1 MVGAI
6 SIMMRALNLH
16 IKQAFLNKISL
27 TLLLSWL
34 ILVSIYHYYYVLR
47 YLGGLPD
54 GLLITA
60 YKWIGFRD
68 NGMDVYLLLMPV
80 LAALPFST
88 SYNSDKVDKF
98 KSFVSKEIP
107 FFPYVFT
114 KYIVTFLI
122 GGLLYILPFVFSLLF
137 CKLTIPDGIPTTDL
151 GIIKDNSMFSSLY
164 FSSPISYI
172 SLYIGINFLF
182 AGLMA
187 VLGLS
192 ASIWSRK
199 DYMAI
204 LFPFAITSLPYIIL
218 NIVFPTIGGAPIHLY
233 DPKQPLQGMSPYIG
247 IVQCTLFLGI
257 SLFTYMKGIQKD
269 RKQYMRRL
277 QKRMRCKK
285 SIQKSV
291 SM

>member
-1 MVGAI
+1 MGAL
-6 SIMMRALNLH
+6 SIMIRALSLH

-27 TLLLSWL
+27 TLLFSWL
-34 ILVSIYHYYYVLR
+34 ILVSIYHYFYILK
-47 YLGGLPD
+47 YLGGVPD
-54 GLLITA
+54 ELLATA

-68 NGMDVYLLLMPV
+68 DEMDVYLLLMPV

-88 SYNSDKVDKF
+88 SYNSDKADKF
-98 KSFVSKEIP
+98 KSFVSKEVP
-107 FFPYVFT
+107 FFPYVCT
-114 KYIVTFLI
+114 KYIVTFLS

-137 CKLTIPDGIPTTDL
+137 CKLTIQDGIPTPAL
-151 GIIKDNSMFSSLY
+151 SIIKDNGMFTSLY
-164 FSSPISYI
+164 FSSPITYI
-172 SLYIGINFLF
+172 SLYIGIIFLF

-204 LFPFAITSLPYIIL
+204 LCPFAITSLPYVVL

-233 DPKQPLQGMSPYIG
+233 DPKQPLQGMSPYIL
-247 IVQCTLFLGI
+247 IMQCTVFFGI
-257 SLFTYMKGIQKD
+257 SLFMYMKGVQKD
-269 RKQYMRRL
+269 RKKYMRRL
-277 QKRMRCKK
+277 QKRIRCKK

>member
-1 MVGAI
+1 
-6 SIMMRALNLH
+6 MRALSLH
-16 IKQAFLNKISL
+16 IKQAFLSKISL
-27 TLLLSWL
+27 TLLFSWL
-34 ILVSIYHYYYVLR
+34 ILVSVYHYFYVLQ
-47 YLGGLPD
+47 YLGGVPD
-54 GLLITA
+54 ELLATA

-68 NGMDVYLLLMPV
+68 NEMDVYLLLMPV
-80 LAALPFST
+80 LASLPFST
-88 SYNSDKVDKF
+88 SYNSDKADKF

-107 FFPYVFT
+107 FFPYVCT

-122 GGLLYILPFVFSLLF
+122 GGLLYILPFAFSLLL
-137 CKLTIPDGIPTTDL
+137 CKLTIQDGTPTPAL
-151 GIIKDNSMFSSLY
+151 GIIKDNSMFASLY
-164 FSSPISYI
+164 FSSPITYI

-204 LFPFAITSLPYIIL
+204 LFPFAIASLPYVIL

-233 DPKQPLQGMSPYIG
+233 DPKQPLQGMSPYIL
-247 IVQCTLFLGI
+247 IMQCTLFFGI
-257 SLFTYMKGIQKD
+257 SLFMYMKGVQKD
-269 RKQYMRRL
+269 RKKYMRRL

-291 SM
+291 SI

>member
-1 MVGAI
+1 
-6 SIMMRALNLH
+6 MMRALRLH
-16 IKQAFLNKISL
+16 IKQAFFNKISL
-27 TLLLSWL
+27 TLLFSWFT
-34 ILVSIYHYYYVLR
+34 LVSIYHYYYIVQ
-47 YLGGLPD
+47 YLGDTPD
-54 GLLITA
+54 ELFTTA

-68 NGMDVYLLLMPV
+68 NEMDVYLLLMPV

-88 SYNSDKVDKF
+88 SYNSDKTDKF

-107 FFPYVFT
+107 FFPYVCT

-122 GGLLYILPFVFSLLF
+122 GGFLYILPFIFSLLF
-137 CKLTIPDGIPTTDL
+137 CKLTIPDGSPTPTL
-151 GIIKDNSMFSSLY
+151 SIIKDNGMFASLY
-164 FSSPISYI
+164 FSSPITYI

-204 LFPFAITSLPYIIL
+204 LFPFAVASLPYVIL

-233 DPKQPLQGMSPYIG
+233 DPKQPLQGISPYIL
-247 IVQCTLFLGI
+247 IIQCILFLGI
-257 SLFTYMKGIQKD
+257 SLFMYIKGVHKDQK
-269 RKQYMRRL
+269 KYMRRL

-285 SIQKSV
+285 SIQKSIG
-291 SM
+291 M

>member
-1 MVGAI
+1 
-6 SIMMRALNLH
+6 MMRALSLH
-16 IKQAFLNKISL
+16 IKQAFLSKISL
-27 TLLLSWL
+27 TLLFSWL
-34 ILVSIYHYYYVLR
+34 ILVSVYHYFYVLQ
-47 YLGGLPD
+47 YLGGVPD
-54 GLLITA
+54 ELLATA

-68 NGMDVYLLLMPV
+68 NEMDVYLLLMPV
-80 LAALPFST
+80 LASLPFST
-88 SYNSDKVDKF
+88 SYNSDKADKF

-107 FFPYVFT
+107 FFPYVCT

-122 GGLLYILPFVFSLLF
+122 GGLLYILPFAFSLLL
-137 CKLTIPDGIPTTDL
+137 CKLTIQDGTPTPAL
-151 GIIKDNSMFSSLY
+151 GIIKDNSMFASLY
-164 FSSPISYI
+164 FSSPITYI

-204 LFPFAITSLPYIIL
+204 LFPFAIASLPYVIL

-233 DPKQPLQGMSPYIG
+233 DPKQPLQGMSPYIL
-247 IVQCTLFLGI
+247 IMQCTLFFGI
-257 SLFTYMKGIQKD
+257 SLFMYMKGVQKD
-269 RKQYMRRL
+269 RKKYMRRL

-291 SM
+291 SI

>member
-1 MVGAI
+1 
-6 SIMMRALNLH
+6 MRALRLH
-16 IKQAFLNKISL
+16 IKQAFFNKISL
-27 TLLLSWL
+27 TLLFSWFT
-34 ILVSIYHYYYVLR
+34 LVSIYHYYYIVQ
-47 YLGGLPD
+47 YLGDTPD
-54 GLLITA
+54 DLFTTS

-68 NGMDVYLLLMPV
+68 NEMDVYLLLMPV

-88 SYNSDKVDKF
+88 SYNSDKTDKF

-107 FFPYVFT
+107 FFPYVCT

-122 GGLLYILPFVFSLLF
+122 GGFLYILPFVFSLLF
-137 CKLTIPDGIPTTDL
+137 CKLTIPDGSPTPTL
-151 GIIKDNSMFSSLY
+151 GIIKDNGMFASLY
-164 FSSPISYI
+164 FSSPITYI

-204 LFPFAITSLPYIIL
+204 LFPFAVASLPYVIL

-233 DPKQPLQGMSPYIG
+233 DPKQPLQGISPYIL
-247 IVQCTLFLGI
+247 IIQCILFFGI
-257 SLFTYMKGIQKD
+257 SLFMYIKGVHKDQK
-269 RKQYMRRL
+269 RYMRRL

-285 SIQKSV
+285 SIQKSIG
-291 SM
+291 M

>member
-1 MVGAI
+1 MI
-6 SIMMRALNLH
+6 RALSLH

-27 TLLLSWL
+27 TLLFSWL
-34 ILVSIYHYYYVLR
+34 ILVSIYHYFYILK
-47 YLGGLPD
+47 YLGRVPD
-54 GLLITA
+54 ELLATA

-68 NGMDVYLLLMPV
+68 DEMDVYLLFMPV

-88 SYNSDKVDKF
+88 SYNSDQADKF
-98 KSFVSKEIP
+98 KSFVSKEVP
-107 FFPYVFT
+107 FFPYVCT
-114 KYIVTFLI
+114 KYIVTFLS

-137 CKLTIPDGIPTTDL
+137 CKLTIQDGIPTPAL
-151 GIIKDNSMFSSLY
+151 SIIKDNGMFASLY
-164 FSSPISYI
+164 FSSPITYI

-204 LFPFAITSLPYIIL
+204 LFPFAITSLPYVVL

-233 DPKQPLQGMSPYIG
+233 DPKQPLQGMSPYIL
-247 IVQCTLFLGI
+247 IMQCTVFFGI
-257 SLFTYMKGIQKD
+257 SLFMYMKGVQKD
-269 RKQYMRRL
+269 RKKYMRRL
-277 QKRMRCKK
+277 QKRIRCKK

>member
-1 MVGAI
+1 
-6 SIMMRALNLH
+6 MMRALRLH
-16 IKQAFLNKISL
+16 IKQAFFNKISL
-27 TLLLSWL
+27 TLLFSWFT
-34 ILVSIYHYYYVLR
+34 LVSIYHYYYIVQ
-47 YLGGLPD
+47 YLGDTPD
-54 GLLITA
+54 DLFTTS

-68 NGMDVYLLLMPV
+68 NEMDVYLLLMPV

-88 SYNSDKVDKF
+88 SYNSDKTDKF

-107 FFPYVFT
+107 FFPYVCT

-122 GGLLYILPFVFSLLF
+122 GGFLYILPFVFSLLF
-137 CKLTIPDGIPTTDL
+137 CKLTIPDGSPTPTL
-151 GIIKDNSMFSSLY
+151 GIIKDNGMFASLY
-164 FSSPISYI
+164 FSSPITYI

-204 LFPFAITSLPYIIL
+204 LFPFAVASLPYVIL

-233 DPKQPLQGMSPYIG
+233 DPKQPLQGISPYIL
-247 IVQCTLFLGI
+247 IIQCILFFGI
-257 SLFTYMKGIQKD
+257 SLFMYIKGVHKDQK
-269 RKQYMRRL
+269 RYMRRL

-285 SIQKSV
+285 SIQKSIG
-291 SM
+291 M

>member
-1 MVGAI
+1 
-6 SIMMRALNLH
+6 MMRALSLH

-27 TLLLSWL
+27 TLLFSWL
-34 ILVSIYHYYYVLR
+34 ILVSIYHYFYILK
-47 YLGGLPD
+47 YLGEVPD
-54 GLLITA
+54 ELLATA

-68 NGMDVYLLLMPV
+68 DEMDVYLLLMPV

-88 SYNSDKVDKF
+88 SYNSDKADKF
-98 KSFVSKEIP
+98 KSFVSKEVP
-107 FFPYVFT
+107 FFPYVCT

-137 CKLTIPDGIPTTDL
+137 CKLTIQDGVPTPAL
-151 GIIKDNSMFSSLY
+151 GIIKDNSMFASLY
-164 FSSPISYI
+164 FSSPITYI

-204 LFPFAITSLPYIIL
+204 LFPFAITSLPYVVL

-233 DPKQPLQGMSPYIG
+233 DPKQPLQGMSPYIL
-247 IVQCTLFLGI
+247 IMQCTLFFGI
-257 SLFTYMKGIQKD
+257 SLFMYMKGVQKD
-269 RKQYMRRL
+269 RKKYMRRL

>member
-1 MVGAI
+1 MI
-6 SIMMRALNLH
+6 RALSLH

-27 TLLLSWL
+27 TLLFSWL
-34 ILVSIYHYYYVLR
+34 ILVSIYHYFYILK
-47 YLGGLPD
+47 YLGGVPD
-54 GLLITA
+54 ELLATA

-68 NGMDVYLLLMPV
+68 DEMDVYLLLMPV

-88 SYNSDKVDKF
+88 SYNSDQADKF
-98 KSFVSKEIP
+98 KSFVSKEVP
-107 FFPYVFT
+107 FFPYVCT
-114 KYIVTFLI
+114 KYIVTFLS

-137 CKLTIPDGIPTTDL
+137 CKLTIQDGIPTPAL
-151 GIIKDNSMFSSLY
+151 SIIKDNGMFASLY
-164 FSSPISYI
+164 FSSPITYI

-204 LFPFAITSLPYIIL
+204 LFPFAITSLPYVVL

-233 DPKQPLQGMSPYIG
+233 DPKQPLQGMSPYIL
-247 IVQCTLFLGI
+247 IMQCTVFFGI
-257 SLFTYMKGIQKD
+257 SLFMYMKGVQKD
-269 RKQYMRRL
+269 RKKYMRRL
-277 QKRMRCKK
+277 QKRIRCKK

>member
-1 MVGAI
+1 VGAL
-6 SIMMRALNLH
+6 SIMMRALSLH

-27 TLLLSWL
+27 TLLFSWL
-34 ILVSIYHYYYVLR
+34 ILVSIYHYFYISK
-47 YLGGLPD
+47 YLGGVPD
-54 GLLITA
+54 ELLATA

-68 NGMDVYLLLMPV
+68 DEMDVYLLLMPV

-88 SYNSDKVDKF
+88 SYNSDKADKF
-98 KSFVSKEIP
+98 KSFVSKEVP
-107 FFPYVFT
+107 FFPYVCT

-137 CKLTIPDGIPTTDL
+137 CKLTIQDGIPTPAL
-151 GIIKDNSMFSSLY
+151 GVIKDNGMFASLY
-164 FSSPISYI
+164 FSSPITYI

-187 VLGLS
+187 VLGLA
-192 ASIWSRK
+192 ASIWSQK

-204 LFPFAITSLPYIIL
+204 LFPFAVTSLPYVIL
-218 NIVFPTIGGAPIHLY
+218 NIIFPTIGGAPIHLY
-233 DPKQPLQGMSPYIG
+233 DPKQPLQGMSPYIL
-247 IVQCTLFLGI
+247 IMQCTLFFGI
-257 SLFTYMKGIQKD
+257 SLFMYMKGVQKD
-269 RKQYMRRL
+269 RKKYMRRL